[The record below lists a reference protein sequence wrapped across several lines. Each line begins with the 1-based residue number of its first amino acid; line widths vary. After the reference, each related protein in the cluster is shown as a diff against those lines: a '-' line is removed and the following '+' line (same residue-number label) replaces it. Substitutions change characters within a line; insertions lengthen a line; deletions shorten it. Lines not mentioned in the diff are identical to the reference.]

1 MPLAWEATLSA
12 KERKAFKVI
21 YGVARAQEEIYEI
34 MAELLLCHGIDGVTE
49 KSFKASGVT
58 VLLDKKT
65 SITDVQIFGGWK
77 SEQTPLFYVSKEFID

>member
-1 MPLAWEATLSA
+1 MSA

-58 VLLDKKT
+58 VKEEGNISY
-65 SITDVQIFGGWK
+65 SIIVYYI
-77 SEQTPLFYVSKEFID
+77 S

>member
-1 MPLAWEATLSA
+1 MSA

-65 SITDVQIFGGWK
+65 SITDVQILWK
-77 SEQTPLFYVSKEFID
+77 SEQTPLFCMSKEFLD